1 MTRSFFDLSHDDRFK
16 VYDVID
22 ALDCAKHDCGGGA
35 LSVAVAKGK
44 FSTLVDAM
52 HRLGLKHID
61 AYTFPLGT
69 DKPAAHLRHAS
80 HGQPDSCWFI
90 AVFRPL

>member
-1 MTRSFFDLSHDDRFK
+1 MTRSFFDLSHRDRFK
-16 VYDVID
+16 VYEVIN
-22 ALDCAKHDCGGGA
+22 ALDCATHSSGGGA

-44 FSTLVDAM
+44 FSALVDAL
-52 HRLGLKHID
+52 HRLGLTHID